1 MSAPEQK
8 KDDFAGQK
16 MIVLPERIINQLVNN
31 DITRYLYVT
40 DIGYFP
46 EAGGHFRQRSQGS
59 MSNILIYC
67 TSGSG
72 WVSVDGKRETM
83 TKDQYCFIPAGMPHT
98 YAADRDDP
106 WTIYWVHYSGAHAGR
121 TLADDHLSR
130 TSAEN
135 QFGGTSS
142 GDRTG
147 NISPGN
153 QTEAIVLGDQAGNT
167 SQKEPSGN
175 ALSYNQ
181 ANKITVGV
189 PAGRTIADRNRKVSP
204 GKGVVRQSFLY
215 ASGKAARIR
224 LFDGIY
230 QALASEY
237 AEKNLEYASMVL
249 HHFLGSFTH
258 EQQFAGTGEPRYQ
271 DITSQ
276 AIAYMK
282 QHLSRKIGLEEIA
295 SHCATSVS
303 HFCLLFRR
311 STSHTPVEYLNNL
324 RIQQACQ
331 LLDLTTLKI
340 SEIAEQLGFSDPFY
354 FSRVFKKSIGQSP
367 KEYRKQKSG

>member
-8 KDDFAGQK
+8 KEDFAGQK

-31 DITRYLYVT
+31 DITKYLYVT

-46 EAGGHFRQRSQGS
+46 EAQGHFRQRSQGS

-83 TKDQYCFIPAGMPHT
+83 TNDQYCFIPAGMPHT

-106 WTIYWVHYSGAHAGR
+106 WTIYWVHFSGAHAGR
-121 TLADDHLSR
+121 PLADD
-130 TSAEN
+130 
-135 QFGGTSS
+135 
-142 GDRTG
+142 
-147 NISPGN
+147 
-153 QTEAIVLGDQAGNT
+153 
-167 SQKEPSGN
+167 PSGKTM
-175 ALSYNQ
+175 AG
-181 ANKITVGV
+181 A
-189 PAGRTIADRNRKVSP
+189 PARSTIADSNGKVP
-204 GKGVVRQSFLY
+204 QGNGVIRQSLLDT
-215 ASGKAARIR
+215 AGKTARIR
-224 LFDGIY
+224 LFDRIY

-237 AEKNLEYASMVL
+237 VEKNLEYASIVL

-258 EQQFAGTGEPRYQ
+258 EKQFAGAGEPRYE
-271 DITSQ
+271 DLTSR
-276 AIAYMK
+276 AIAYMQ
-282 QHLSRKIGLEEIA
+282 QHLSKKIGLEEIA
-295 SHCATSVS
+295 SHCDTSVS
-303 HFCLLFRR
+303 HFCLLFKR

-340 SEIAEQLGFSDPFY
+340 SEISEHLGFSDPFY

>member
-1 MSAPEQK
+1 MSAPERK

-16 MIVLPERIINQLVNN
+16 MIVLPERIINQLVKN
-31 DITRYLYVT
+31 DITKYLYVT

-46 EAGGHFRQRSQGS
+46 QARGHFRQRGQGS

-72 WVSVDGKRETM
+72 WVSVDGRREAM
-83 TKDQYCFIPAGMPHT
+83 TRDQYCFIPAGTPHT

-106 WTIYWVHYSGAHAGR
+106 WTIYWVHFSGAHAGR
-121 TLADDHLSR
+121 TLVNEH
-130 TSAEN
+130 
-135 QFGGTSS
+135 S
-142 GDRTG
+142 GNMT
-147 NISPGN
+147 PGN
-153 QTEAIVLGDQAGNT
+153 H
-167 SQKEPSGN
+167 SGN
-175 ALSYNQ
+175 PLADKTMDGDPSVRMRGWD
-181 ANKITVGV
+181 ATGKTMTET
-189 PAGRTIADRNRKVSP
+189 PAGSTTADSNYKVPP
-204 GKGVVRQSFLY
+204 GKGVVRRSLLNT
-215 ASGKAARIR
+215 AGKTARIR
-224 LFDGIY
+224 LFDIIY

-258 EQQFAGTGEPRYQ
+258 EQQFAGEGEPRYE
-271 DITSQ
+271 DLTSR

-282 QHLSRKIGLEEIA
+282 QHLSEKIGLEEIA
-295 SHCATSVS
+295 GHCGTSVS
-303 HFCLLFRR
+303 HFCLRFKS

-367 KEYRKQKSG
+367 KEYRRQKSG

>member
-1 MSAPEQK
+1 
-8 KDDFAGQK
+8 
-16 MIVLPERIINQLVNN
+16 
-31 DITRYLYVT
+31 
-40 DIGYFP
+40 
-46 EAGGHFRQRSQGS
+46 

-67 TSGSG
+67 TNGSG

-83 TKDQYCFIPAGMPHT
+83 TKDAFCFIPAGMPHT

-106 WTIYWVHYSGAHAGR
+106 WTIYWVHFSGEHAGR
-121 TLADDHLSR
+121 TLLDDDSSR
-130 TSAEN
+130 TFAEN
-135 QFGGTSS
+135 QFGENSS
-142 GDRTG
+142 RDQSG
-147 NISPGN
+147 NISPVN
-153 QTEAIVLGDQAGNT
+153 HTEAIVLGDQA
-167 SQKEPSGN
+167 SSKPQKEPSGN
-175 ALSYNQ
+175 TLSYNQ
-181 ANKITVGV
+181 ANKITVGA
-189 PAGRTIADRNRKVSP
+189 PAGSTTADSNRMVPP
-204 GKGVVRQSFLY
+204 GKGVVRQSFLD
-215 ASGKAARIR
+215 AAGKAARIR
-224 LFDGIY
+224 LFEGIY

-258 EQQFAGTGEPRYQ
+258 EQQFAGAGEPRYE
-271 DITSQ
+271 DLTSR

-282 QHLSRKIGLEEIA
+282 QHLYKKIGLEEIA
-295 SHCATSVS
+295 NHCGTSVS
-303 HFCLLFRR
+303 HFCLRFKS

-340 SEIAEQLGFSDPFY
+340 SEISEQLGFSDPFY

>member
-1 MSAPEQK
+1 
-8 KDDFAGQK
+8 

-31 DITRYLYVT
+31 DITRYLYIT

-46 EAGGHFRQRSQGS
+46 EARGHFRQRSQGS

-83 TKDQYCFIPAGMPHT
+83 TKDQYCLIPAGTPHT
-98 YAADRDDP
+98 YAAGRDDP

-121 TLADDHLSR
+121 TLASD
-130 TSAEN
+130 N
-135 QFGGTSS
+135 
-142 GDRTG
+142 
-147 NISPGN
+147 
-153 QTEAIVLGDQAGNT
+153 
-167 SQKEPSGN
+167 EPN
-175 ALSYNQ
+175 PPKKAM
-181 ANKITVGV
+181 
-189 PAGRTIADRNRKVSP
+189 
-204 GKGVVRQSFLY
+204 VRQSVLG
-215 ASGKAARIR
+215 ATGREARIR
-224 LFDGIY
+224 LFDEIF

-258 EQQFAGTGEPRYQ
+258 EQQFAGAGEPRYE
-271 DITSQ
+271 DLTTR

-282 QHLSRKIGLEEIA
+282 QHLSKKVSLEEI
-295 SHCATSVS
+295 SIHCDTSVS
-303 HFCLLFRR
+303 HFCLLFKR

-331 LLDLTTLKI
+331 LLDLTTLKV
-340 SEIAEQLGFSDPFY
+340 SEISEQLGFSDPFY

-367 KEYRKQKSG
+367 KEYRKNKSG

>member
-8 KDDFAGQK
+8 KEDFAGQK

-121 TLADDHLSR
+121 TLTDDHSGSMTPGNHSGNPLSGNHSDKTMAGNPSVR
-130 TSAEN
+130 TP
-135 QFGGTSS
+135 GWDSS
-142 GDRTG
+142 GK
-147 NISPGN
+147 PM
-153 QTEAIVLGDQAGNT
+153 AGT
-167 SQKEPSGN
+167 
-175 ALSYNQ
+175 
-181 ANKITVGV
+181 
-189 PAGRTIADRNRKVSP
+189 PAGSTIADSNGKVP
-204 GKGVVRQSFLY
+204 QGNGVVRQSVLDT
-215 ASGKAARIR
+215 SRREARIR

-258 EQQFAGTGEPRYQ
+258 EQQFAGTGEPRYE
-271 DITSQ
+271 DITSR

-282 QHLSRKIGLEEIA
+282 QHLSKKISLEEIA

-303 HFCLLFRR
+303 HFCLRFKS

-340 SEIAEQLGFSDPFY
+340 SEISEQLGFSDPFY